1 MNNYQDVLAGL
12 TAAVA
17 AQVEII
23 LASWRTG
30 ELLLSEAIDLI
41 VGFIIRAESQSAI
54 ASVVAVNSLMPEA
67 EQVRQIELPELEVHD
82 EQVVKAVATVLKDLP
97 DDPTEDDVDRFD
109 KRLQRLAKGRVT
121 ETAGRVIDKGIAK
134 ASRDLA
140 NASSEAQIVGY
151 TRGLDKDPCELC
163 VWLKKEHLRPGGFI
177 YPAGQPMHRHPG
189 CCCVP
194 VPVTKKEKTA

>member
-54 ASVVAVNSLMPEA
+54 ASIVAVNSLMPEA
-67 EQVRQIELPELEVHD
+67 EQVRQIELPEVEVHD

-121 ETAGRVIDKGIAK
+121 ETAGRVIDKALPTVPKI
-134 ASRDLA
+134 
-140 NASSEAQIVGY
+140 IGY
-151 TRGLDKDPCELC
+151 TRGLDADPCELC